1 VSTEEIGMP
10 YQLPADIEA
19 ALTVRVRDGGYDS
32 IEQVLRTAID
42 ALDYRDAEIAAI
54 QEGIDAMERGDVQ
67 SFEEFDREF
76 RRKNNIPLDA

>member
-1 VSTEEIGMP
+1 MP

-19 ALTVRVRDGGYDS
+19 ALTLRVRDQGYDS

-42 ALDYRDAEIAAI
+42 ALDCRDAEIAAI

-67 SFEEFDREF
+67 SFEEFDQEF
-76 RRKNNIPLDA
+76 RLKNNIPLDA